1 MIIRDHDRLLFDNRN
16 SVVESIVV
24 ALNEIYGA
32 GSVVLEMRD
41 SYYNMADIILENIH
55 VLDLAKEAIKSVGLE
70 PVIEAVRGGTDGSRL
85 SYMGLPTPNLFTGGE
100 NFHGKFEFAVV
111 ESMVL
116 SAETIVAIAALNVK

>member
-1 MIIRDHDRLLFDNRN
+1 M
-16 SVVESIVV
+16 

-116 SAETIVAIAALNVK
+116 SAETIVAIATLNVK